1 MKKNFISIFLT
12 ILFIFTIFCPKK
24 SNAKPSEP
32 INVAVFEY
40 LSSDG
45 FITEVHKSL
54 ESIENS
60 NTDKVKFTFYD
71 GANSQNTQ
79 NEQVTTYL
87 NNVDSDLILLNMVDP
102 NTIGNIMPLI
112 KNHNIPVIVYN
123 REPISLNEIISY
135 RRALYIGTEAKES
148 GILQGK
154 IFVDDWNM
162 SKKTIDRNDDD
173 IVQYIMF
180 IGNPLNLEAIERT
193 AYSTATIQ
201 SAGINVDTV
210 ANVYCSWDRS
220 CARESMKAKLLQYGD
235 KIEAVIANNDEMAIG
250 AIEALQSFGYNKE
263 NSKKIMPV
271 IGVDAI
277 PEARELISK
286 GLMTG
291 TVVQNPEKLATALY
305 SVGLNMVNGNPP
317 LQDTEYTFDSS
328 GVAIRIPYEGVI
340 TNYN

>member
-1 MKKNFISIFLT
+1 MKKTFISMFLI
-12 ILFIFTIFCPKK
+12 ILFILTIFCPKK
-24 SNAKPSEP
+24 SNAKPSDP
-32 INVAVFEY
+32 IKVSVFEY

-54 ESIENS
+54 VDIENS
-60 NTDKVKFTFYD
+60 NPDKVKFIFYD

-87 NNVDSDLILLNMVDP
+87 NNVDSDIILLNMVDP

-112 KNHNIPVIVYN
+112 KSHNIPVIVYN

-135 RRALYIGTEAKES
+135 RRALYIGTDAKES
-148 GILQGK
+148 GILQGN
-154 IFVDDWNM
+154 IFVDAWNI
-162 SKKTIDRNDDD
+162 SKQTIDRNDDD
-173 IVQYIMF
+173 TVQYIMF

-193 AYSTATIQ
+193 YYSTATIQ
-201 SAGINVDTV
+201 GAGINVYTV

-263 NSKKIMPV
+263 NSKKIIPV

-291 TVVQNPEKLATALY
+291 TVVQDPIKLANALY
-305 SVGLNMVNGNPP
+305 SVGLNMVNGTPP
-317 LQDTEYTFDSS
+317 LQDTGYTFDSS

-340 TNYN
+340 TNYK